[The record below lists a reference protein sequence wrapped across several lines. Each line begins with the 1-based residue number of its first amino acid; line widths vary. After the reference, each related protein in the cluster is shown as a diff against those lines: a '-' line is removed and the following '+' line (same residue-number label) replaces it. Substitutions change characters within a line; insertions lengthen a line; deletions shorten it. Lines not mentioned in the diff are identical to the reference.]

1 MKVNRR
7 SFVQRTA
14 ATVAA
19 GMLGSSAWAADEPI
33 GVASIHDLSGGLD
46 IYGKPMVDALT
57 LAVEEAN
64 AAGGLLGRQ
73 IKLINYDTQS
83 SMQLYTQ
90 FAQQAAL
97 KDKVAVVHGGITSA
111 SREVIR
117 PVLDKFKT
125 LYFYNTQY
133 EGGVCDRNQFDTG
146 VTPAQTVEKL
156 VPYAMKKW
164 GKKVYVVA
172 ADYNYGQITSQW
184 VKKYV
189 TENGGEV
196 SSIDFFPLD
205 VTNFGSTIS
214 KIQAAK
220 PDFVWSALVGG
231 AHISFYRQWAAA
243 GMRKSIP
250 MASTTFAVGNEH
262 IVLSPDECNGMLV
275 CYNYFQDL
283 KNKTN
288 EAFVERFHKRFGA
301 DYPNVT
307 ELAMG
312 TYQGFLL
319 WAEGVKKAKQRRP
332 PEGDRGARDRH
343 QHRCA
348 VRQGDDRS
356 ADPSLRP
363 RRSHRRGQGQEAQ
376 RARRFRAAEAGRHR
390 RGVQSH
396 QEPDRQPA
404 IRDQDLRAGRTS
416 HALGKV
422 NVDLV
427 VLLAIQVL
435 YAIASLALISVGLAI
450 IFGMMRVI
458 NLAHGEFLMLG
469 GYAAIV
475 ATSHGVSIW
484 IAMLVVAPVVVGL
497 IGVVVE
503 RTIIRFLYG
512 RMIDTMLATW
522 GLSLFLVGLTTA
534 IFGNTTVGIS
544 APLGSFQIGAYR
556 TSGYTLFVI
565 AVAVVVLA
573 GIFAVLRLTRLGLIA
588 RGTMQNANMAAALG
602 VNPPRVYAVTF
613 GIGAALSGLAGA
625 VLAPVSGVFP
635 TIGVAYVAK
644 SFITVIG
651 GGAAILTGT
660 VSASALFGTINQI
673 ATFLTTPVFG
683 EVALLA
689 AAIVLI
695 RLLPQGITGR
705 FFRRGL

>member
-7 SFVQRTA
+7 RFLQGTA
-14 ATVAA
+14 AAA
-19 GMLGSSAWAADEPI
+19 ATGAFGSSAWAEDPI
-33 GVASIHDLSGGLD
+33 NVASIHDLSGGLD
-46 IYGKPMVDALT
+46 IYGKPMVDAIT

-83 SMQLYTQ
+83 NMQLYTQ

-117 PVLDKFKT
+117 PVLDRFKT

-164 GKKVYVVA
+164 GKKVYVIA

-189 TENGGEV
+189 IENGGEV

-283 KNKTN
+283 KNKAN
-288 EAFVERFHKRFGA
+288 ETFVAAFHKRFGA

-312 TYQGFLL
+312 TYQGFRI
-319 WAEGVKKAKQRRP
+319 WAEAVKKA
-332 PEGDRGARDRH
+332 GSIDRIKVIEALETGISIDA
-343 QHRCA
+343 
-348 VRQGDDRS
+348 
-356 ADPSLRP
+356 PS
-363 RRSHRRGQGQEAQ
+363 
-376 RARRFRAAEAGRHR
+376 
-390 RGVQSH
+390 
-396 QEPDRQPA
+396 
-404 IRDQDLRAGRTS
+404 
-416 HALGKV
+416 GKV
-422 NVDLV
+422 TIDPPTHHCVLDVHIAEVNDKKLKVLEDFAQQKPADTAAVCDLIKNP
-427 VLLAIQVL
+427 ADNQQ
-435 YAIASLALISVGLAI
+435 Y
-450 IFGMMRVI
+450 VI
-458 NLAHGEFLMLG
+458 K
-469 GYAAIV
+469 I
-475 ATSHGVSIW
+475 
-484 IAMLVVAPVVVGL
+484 
-497 IGVVVE
+497 
-503 RTIIRFLYG
+503 
-512 RMIDTMLATW
+512 
-522 GLSLFLVGLTTA
+522 
-534 IFGNTTVGIS
+534 
-544 APLGSFQIGAYR
+544 
-556 TSGYTLFVI
+556 
-565 AVAVVVLA
+565 
-573 GIFAVLRLTRLGLIA
+573 
-588 RGTMQNANMAAALG
+588 
-602 VNPPRVYAVTF
+602 
-613 GIGAALSGLAGA
+613 
-625 VLAPVSGVFP
+625 
-635 TIGVAYVAK
+635 
-644 SFITVIG
+644 
-651 GGAAILTGT
+651 
-660 VSASALFGTINQI
+660 
-673 ATFLTTPVFG
+673 
-683 EVALLA
+683 
-689 AAIVLI
+689 
-695 RLLPQGITGR
+695 
-705 FFRRGL
+705 